1 MGTII
6 VGWISGE
13 YNLVDLFTKT
23 TMTGEL
29 KYRLVYNIFNNDAA
43 SIEVKM

>member
-23 TMTGEL
+23 TMTDEL
-29 KYRLVYNIFNNDAA
+29 KYRLVYNIFNNDTVP
-43 SIEVKM
+43 IKVKT